1 MLYEAKQ
8 GTKAYKYIKSI
19 LDAEFEEHQAY
30 MKRVEEAV
38 GFKFEKYQ
46 GYQPNRT
53 LTRVYEITAIWV
65 PSERYDTLDK
75 KVWKKIDGVK
85 LEDGYYVAI
94 APNKRYKQGKAIASV
109 LLSYKSVANHFKVM
123 KELNIEVS
131 QASRFSI
138 TQLLRHKDRI
148 FVYFD
153 DSIRAEK
160 QNQDFVEITIGEYE
174 DFVNKKDQ
182 AMDKLEYIPGDLV
195 MTNGVPLGTAR
206 YVVYRVTS
214 SDPTK
219 ALKLDDGTV
228 LKGVVYLENIEGAE
242 FGEKGYLSGDCCA
255 WVKDIVPIN
264 LVPAILEKNGWKV
277 SSECKWI
284 YVKEDNV
291 KIFRLLD
298 DIHYAAYIGFVRLL
312 EFQHIHQLQHLL
324 FGLELNSEMEV

>member
-30 MKRVEEAV
+30 TKRVEEAV
-38 GFKFEKYQ
+38 GFEFEKYQ

-65 PSERYDTLDK
+65 LSERYDTLDK
-75 KVWKKIDGVK
+75 NVWKKIDGVK

-94 APNKRYKQGKAIASV
+94 APNKRSKQGKAIASV

-123 KELNIEVS
+123 SELNIEVP

-160 QNQDFVEITIGEYE
+160 HNSDFKEITIGEYE
-174 DFVNKKDQ
+174 DF
-182 AMDKLEYIPGDLV
+182 M
-195 MTNGVPLGTAR
+195 
-206 YVVYRVTS
+206 
-214 SDPTK
+214 
-219 ALKLDDGTV
+219 
-228 LKGVVYLENIEGAE
+228 
-242 FGEKGYLSGDCCA
+242 
-255 WVKDIVPIN
+255 
-264 LVPAILEKNGWKV
+264 
-277 SSECKWI
+277 
-284 YVKEDNV
+284 
-291 KIFRLLD
+291 
-298 DIHYAAYIGFVRLL
+298 
-312 EFQHIHQLQHLL
+312 
-324 FGLELNSEMEV
+324 NSKY